1 MTLTTYLAF
10 LAAAAVVLA
19 APGPTI
25 LYVLGVSVGRGARAG
40 LATVPGVVAGDMTA
54 MSLSL
59 AGVGAAL
66 SVSAEL
72 FTVLR
77 MAGAAVLIWLG
88 IQAWRKAGRL
98 DAGRSGAS
106 DRWVAGKAFA
116 VTALN
121 PKSIVFFVAFLP
133 QFISPHDPY
142 LPQAFLLGGSFLVLA
157 GVNAACYA
165 LLAGSLS
172 RFLQGPVAR
181 RRLGRTG
188 AGVLVAAG
196 VWTAAK
202 S

>member
-1 MTLTTYLAF
+1 MTLTMYLAF
-10 LAAAAVVLA
+10 LAAAGLVLA
-19 APGPTI
+19 APGPTV

-40 LATVPGVVAGDMTA
+40 LATVLGVVAGDMAA
-54 MSLSL
+54 MTLSL

-77 MAGAAVLIWLG
+77 MTGAAVLVWLG

-98 DAGRSGAS
+98 DASQAGRG
-106 DRWVAGKAFA
+106 DRWAAGKAFA

-121 PKSIVFFVAFLP
+121 PKSIVFFVAFMP
-133 QFISPHDPY
+133 QFISAHDPFA
-142 LPQAFLLGGSFLVLA
+142 PQALLLGGSFLVLA
-157 GVNAACYA
+157 GGNAAGYA

-172 RFLQGPVAR
+172 KFLRGPVAR
-181 RRLGRTG
+181 RRLEKTG
-188 AGVLVAAG
+188 SGALLAAG